1 VDPKNDWKKFRTLKL
16 NTKTLNRRLKKAE
29 TASTKHAHRFVLK
42 RLTSIRDAKRHILSW
57 LLLTGALIVATAI
70 QLMWFQ
76 NSYQTTATVAGGTYS
91 EGVVGSIATLNPLYA
106 QSQPEQSATRLI
118 FSSLYDYDET
128 GHLRM
133 DLAKKMTVDDTGK
146 KYTVELRSDVKWH
159 DGQSLTADDVVYT
172 VELMK
177 NPAVRSPLMASW
189 ASVNV
194 KKIDTNK
201 VEFTIPSSFASFPH
215 LLNFSVL
222 PKHTIESIEVSG
234 LRENSFSSAP
244 IGSGPFKLRLLQTIG
259 SDEATKV
266 AYLSRWDD
274 YYRGQ
279 TKLDRFE
286 IHTYAS
292 PADVK
297 KAYNGRDINAAIDAN
312 TDDRPGSIQRSHPL
326 QGGVY
331 ALLNTTTG
339 PLSDIKVRQAL
350 QRGASTSEVRSKL
363 SHTARAFD
371 LPVSSQQVETAELP
385 KVAPYNETEADALLT
400 SAGWIKDPATKL
412 RTKNGQ
418 KLVLRV
424 TWAKNDDYSKAVDVL
439 AEDWKKLG
447 IETQKIEFDGD
458 KSDQSFAQA
467 VLQPRAYDVLINELT
482 IGSDA
487 DVFPYWHSSQ
497 AGLGGFN
504 FSNYKSSISDDALLS
519 ARLRSEQQLRDQKY
533 KVFTEEWVKDVP
545 AIGLY
550 QSALVYT
557 QSARIKSFN
566 DSAVMPTAVDRY
578 ANVIDWTT
586 ESAQVYKTP

>member
-1 VDPKNDWKKFRTLKL
+1 MDPKNDWKKFRTLKL
-16 NTKTLNRRLKKAE
+16 NTKTLNKRLKKAE

-76 NSYQTTATVAGGTYS
+76 NSYQSSAAVAGGTYS
-91 EGVVGSIATLNPLYA
+91 EGVAGSISTLNPLYA
-106 QSQPEQSATRLI
+106 QTQSEQSATRLI

-133 DLAKKMTVDDTGK
+133 DLAKSMTIDETGK
-146 KYTVELRSDVKWH
+146 KYSVELRSDVKWH
-159 DGQSLTADDVVYT
+159 DGQNLTADDVVFT

-215 LLNFSVL
+215 LLGFSVL
-222 PKHTIESIEVSG
+222 PKHILQPIEVSG
-234 LRENSFSSAP
+234 LRENTFSSSP
-244 IGSGPFKLRLLQTIG
+244 VGSGPFKLRLLQTIG
-259 SDEATKV
+259 NDEETKV
-266 AYLSRWDD
+266 AYMSRWDE
-274 YYRGQ
+274 YYRGKA
-279 TKLDRFE
+279 KLDRFE
-286 IHTYAS
+286 IHTYATS
-292 PADVK
+292 DDVK
-297 KAYNGRDINAAIDAN
+297 RAYNSRDINAAIEAA
-312 TDDRPGSIQRSHPL
+312 TDDRRDSVKRSHPL

-331 ALLNTTTG
+331 AILNTTGT
-339 PLSDIKVRQAL
+339 LSDVKVRQAL
-350 QRGASTSEVRSKL
+350 QRGSNVKSLRSTL
-363 SHTARAFD
+363 SHETQPFD

-385 KVAPYNETEADALLT
+385 KVAAFSEKDADALLT
-400 SAGWIKDPATKL
+400 SAGWIKDPSTKI
-412 RTKNGQ
+412 RIKDGQ
-418 KLVLRV
+418 KLQLRV
-424 TWAKNDDYSKAVDVL
+424 AWAKNDDYSKAVKAL
-439 AEDWKKLG
+439 ANDWKKLG
-447 IETQKIEFDGD
+447 IELQQVEFDAE
-458 KSDQSFAQA
+458 KSDQSFAQSI
-467 VLQPRAYDVLINELT
+467 LQPRAYDVLINELT

-497 AGLGGFN
+497 TGIGGFN
-504 FSNYKSSISDDALLS
+504 FSNYKSAIADDALLS

-533 KVFTEEWVKDVP
+533 KVFAEEWVKDVP

-557 QSARIKSFN
+557 QSSRIASFS
-566 DSAVMPTAVDRY
+566 DKAVMPTAVDRY